1 LPLSGSV
8 SAIKVILEIGGR
20 DCLEQRD
27 INNRTPLIL
36 ATIGGHGEVINLLL
50 AQGGLLSWIS

>member
-1 LPLSGSV
+1 V